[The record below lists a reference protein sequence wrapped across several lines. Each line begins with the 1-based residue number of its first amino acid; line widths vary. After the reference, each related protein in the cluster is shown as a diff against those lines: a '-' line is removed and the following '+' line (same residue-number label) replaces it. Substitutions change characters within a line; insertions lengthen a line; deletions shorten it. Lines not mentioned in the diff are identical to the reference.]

1 MTESIVAPLI
11 PPDPTNPRFAADPEA
26 VYGPIRARAPVW
38 WWEEGRGWLVTGH
51 APFVE
56 AARHDD
62 LLIDRRLWEHYE
74 APTDPIAR
82 AMEDRLDDA
91 LPMMADVPHD
101 RVRGLLGKAFT
112 PRAVAGLEPTI
123 RAILEELIEGIR
135 PKGRFDLV
143 SDLANWYPI
152 RVISRMFGIP
162 PNSEREALFKQYAD
176 VFVRS
181 VNPFLSAEERARSAR
196 VQVKFLDLV
205 LEVVEEHRAHPG
217 DDLLSALIAAEE
229 EGDRLST
236 PELLNLVLGLI
247 MAGTETTASA
257 VAIGMYDLLRHP
269 DQAKIFRD
277 DPNVRENAVLELL
290 RVGTGIQ
297 IERFARRDLE
307 LAGVPI
313 RKGQMVLASMHAAH
327 HDPAVFPD
335 PNRLD
340 LRRDLKELAVFGG
353 GRHFCLGTQLAK
365 LELRIAYSALIDGL
379 PGLRLAVPTAEIE
392 ITCDNRRS
400 VVSLPLEFDAT

>member
-1 MTESIVAPLI
+1 M
-11 PPDPTNPRFAADPEA
+11 
-26 VYGPIRARAPVW
+26 
-38 WWEEGRGWLVTGH
+38 
-51 APFVE
+51 
-56 AARHDD
+56 
-62 LLIDRRLWEHYE
+62 
-74 APTDPIAR
+74 
-82 AMEDRLDDA
+82 
-91 LPMMADVPHD
+91 
-101 RVRGLLGKAFT
+101 
-112 PRAVAGLEPTI
+112 
-123 RAILEELIEGIR
+123 
-135 PKGRFDLV
+135 
-143 SDLANWYPI
+143 
-152 RVISRMFGIP
+152 
-162 PNSEREALFKQYAD
+162 
-176 VFVRS
+176 
-181 VNPFLSAEERARSAR
+181 
-196 VQVKFLDLV
+196 
-205 LEVVEEHRAHPG
+205 EEHRAHPG